1 MTDEEI
7 KAEYEILDRAKQN
20 PAAFIVGARLQRVPS
35 MLFIQSILSL
45 SRKVDVIVGARL
57 QRVPSMLFIQSILSL
72 SRKVDVETTYHSI
85 VEQVNLLDP
94 VRNLQF
100 HFIFS
105 SRSRLALCTLPHEL
119 GSHQLA
125 NCIFNHEEKFILSR

>member
-45 SRKVDVIVGARL
+45 SRKVDV
-57 QRVPSMLFIQSILSL
+57 
-72 SRKVDVETTYHSI
+72 ETTYHSI

-94 VRNLQF
+94 FGICNSILFFPRGLALHSALFRTNWVLTNLQIAF
-100 HFIFS
+100 LIMKKNLS
-105 SRSRLALCTLPHEL
+105 SQGR
-119 GSHQLA
+119 
-125 NCIFNHEEKFILSR
+125 FNSSKG

>member
-20 PAAFIVGARLQRVPS
+20 PAAF
-35 MLFIQSILSL
+35 
-45 SRKVDVIVGARL
+45 IVGARL

-105 SRSRLALCTLPHEL
+105 SQSRLALCTLPHEL

-125 NCIFNHEEKFILSR
+125 NCIFNHEEKFIFSR